1 MSAQTSAPTPPT
13 PPAPQTG
20 PTPPRSAWSRAA
32 AAVTPARVLA
42 VGYVVAGFVL
52 VGLLILATGGDLG
65 VAIRG
70 WFTGAFGTGISLSQ
84 TLIYA
89 APLVLIALGVAP
101 ALRAGIIS
109 VGAEGQMVVGAILST
124 IVALWLLPDAPA
136 WIALP
141 LGALAGAIGGAAW
154 AALPALAKNA
164 WGVNE
169 ILFTLLANYI
179 AGYLLSFLLRT
190 SLKDPAGAATPRSAD
205 LPDAYLLGTFGGV
218 GRLHLGVL
226 LVLALALVA
235 LWWSR
240 TRWDFVLGLSGDR
253 PELAA
258 RLGFTRGRT
267 VLLTF
272 LVSGAAAGLAG
283 WMQLAGVADRLIP
296 GIASGVGFSG
306 LAVAVLGRG
315 NPIGIVAA
323 GIAYASLTT
332 GSSGIELATGTTPAS
347 IGAITQGILLAA
359 AALAVAVNLRSRRRG
374 R

>member
-1 MSAQTSAPTPPT
+1 
-13 PPAPQTG
+13 
-20 PTPPRSAWSRAA
+20 
-32 AAVTPARVLA
+32 